1 MSFFSR
7 LEGRAEEIDSLLC
20 VGLDPHMSELPEA
33 TPQALLEF
41 CLRLIEATTKVA
53 LAYKPNIAFFEVF
66 GEQGID
72 VLRKVINAVPGE
84 VPVILDAKR
93 GDIAS
98 TAEAYARAAFETYG
112 ADAVTINPYLGH
124 DAVLPFLE
132 DAERGVFLLC
142 KTSNP
147 GAQDIQDLKVLSH
160 KVGFATLLYEHIARL
175 AQEWNKKDNLGVVV
189 GATYPEA
196 LARVRTIAPQM
207 WILAPGFG
215 AQGADISSAIGAGLN
230 SEGLGLLLPVSRQI
244 SRAEDVQ
251 RAALEVREAIN
262 GVRKNLLSTR
272 PIKKQS
278 STDSRLSVLADGLLE
293 SGCIRFGKFKLKSGL
308 ISPIYI
314 DLRRLV
320 GFPTLLSQVAGAYLP
335 ILNKLEFDHLAGL
348 PYAGLPI
355 TTSISLQTDKSM
367 IYPRKEMKDYGTKE
381 EIEGVF
387 NPGDRAVLI
396 DDLATTGGSK
406 FEAIEKLKNAGLLVR
421 DVVVLI
427 DRQSGAAED
436 LLGAGYHLHSVF
448 TLSQLLDYWES
459 RKSIP
464 LEQLTSVREFLSKG

>member
-1 MSFFSR
+1 MSFLSR
-7 LEGRAEEIDSLLC
+7 LEGRAKEIDSLLC
-20 VGLDPHMSELPEA
+20 VGLDPHISDLPEA

-41 CLRLIEATTKVA
+41 CLRLIEATAHVA
-53 LAYKPNIAFFEVF
+53 VAYKPNIAFFEVF
-66 GEQGID
+66 GEQGIA
-72 VLRKVINAVPGE
+72 VLREVINAAPEE

-98 TAEAYARAAFETYG
+98 TAQAYARAIFETYG

-147 GAQDIQDLKVLSH
+147 GAQDIQDLRVESNA
-160 KVGFATLLYEHIARL
+160 VGNVTFLYEHVARL
-175 AQEWNKKDNLGVVV
+175 AREWNKKDNLGVVV
-189 GATYPEA
+189 GATYAQA
-196 LARVRTIAPQM
+196 LANVRTIAPQI

-215 AQGADISSAIGAGLN
+215 TQGAELSSALGAGLN

-244 SRAEDVQ
+244 SRAEDAQ
-251 RAALEVREAIN
+251 RAALEVRDTIN
-262 GVRKNLLSTR
+262 RLRNNWVSSR
-272 PIKKQS
+272 PVILQS
-278 STDSRLSVLADGLLE
+278 SVDRRLSILADGLLE
-293 SGCIRFGKFKLKSGL
+293 SGCVRFGEFKLKSGL

-320 GFPTLLSQVAGAYLP
+320 GFPTLLTQVAEAYLP
-335 ILNKLEFDHLAGL
+335 ILNKMEFDHLAGL

-355 TTSISLQTDKSM
+355 TTAISILSGKSM
-367 IYPRKEMKDYGTKE
+367 IYPRKEIKDYGTKA
-381 EIEGVF
+381 EIEGVYE
-387 NPGDRAVLI
+387 PDEQVVLI

-406 FEAIEKLKNAGLLVR
+406 FEAIDKLKDAGLRVR

-427 DRQSGAAED
+427 DRQSGAVED
-436 LLGAGYHLHSVF
+436 LREAGYHLHSVF
-448 TLSQLLDYWES
+448 TLSQLLDHWES
-459 RKSIP
+459 RMSIP
-464 LEQLTSVREFLSKG
+464 LEQIASVREFLSKR